1 MGVFKFYAAGQNAVR
16 LIILFLLFAAAVLAA
31 LPVAQAQ
38 AQTTGSDKVLKVATR
53 AVPPFAYRRPD
64 GGWQGIA
71 IDLWEKSAEELG
83 IRFEYEETTLADM
96 IDGVKTGRFDA
107 AVGALSATAEREQE
121 FDFSHPFY
129 QTGLGIAVEK
139 QGGTS
144 WFGFFHALISPA
156 FLGAVM
162 TLLGLLAVIGA
173 LVWLFE
179 RTRNEQFPRD
189 PVRGIGAGLWWSSVT
204 MTTVGYGDKAPV
216 TLPGRLIGLIWMF
229 ASIIIISTVTA
240 GLTTALT
247 LDALGSQIESED
259 DLANVRT
266 ATVSGSTSA
275 ARLTRN
281 GISFEGTDDLEAAMD
296 LLAAGKVD
304 AVVYDQPLLRYLVRT
319 RYQEKLTVVPETF
332 EPQVYAIGLPNR
344 SPIRESLNQ
353 RLLANTRGEFWSA
366 LLQRHLGK
374 QP

>member
-1 MGVFKFYAAGQNAVR
+1 MGVLKFHSAGQVVLR
-16 LIILFLLFAAAVLAA
+16 LVIACLLLAAAT
-31 LPVAQAQ
+31 VASIPASQ
-38 AQTTGSDKVLKVATR
+38 AQTAESDKILKIATR

-83 IRFEYEETTLADM
+83 LRFEYEETTLADM
-96 IDGVKTGRFDA
+96 IDGVKDGRFDA

-129 QTGLGIAVEK
+129 QTGLGIAVE
-139 QGGTS
+139 QQSGTS

-179 RTRNEQFPRD
+179 RSRNDQFPSD

-204 MTTVGYGDKAPV
+204 MTTVGYGDKAPI

-247 LDALGSQIESED
+247 LDALGSQIQSED

-275 ARLTRN
+275 ARLTRE
-281 GISFEGTDDLEAAMD
+281 GISFEGTDDLEAAMA

-319 RYQEKLTVVPETF
+319 RYQDKLTVVQATF

-353 RLLANTRGEFWSA
+353 RLLANTRGEFWSS
-366 LLQRHLGK
+366 LLQRHLGR

>member
-1 MGVFKFYAAGQNAVR
+1 MGVINNQNFSR
-16 LIILFLLFAAAVLAA
+16 TLSA
-31 LPVAQAQ
+31 LVATVIAWVAISLVPDSGNLAQAAEQ
-38 AQTTGSDKVLKVATR
+38 NQTLKVATR

-71 IDLWEKSAEELG
+71 IDLWEKAAGELNLS
-83 IRFEYEETTLADM
+83 FEYEETSLADM
-96 IDGVKTGRFDA
+96 LSGVKTGRYDA

-139 QGGTS
+139 QSETS
-144 WFGFFHALISPA
+144 WFGFFRALISPA

-162 TLLGLLAVIGA
+162 TLLALLAVIGA

-179 RTRNEQFPRD
+179 RKRNEQFPSD
-189 PVRGIGAGLWWSSVT
+189 PIHGIGAGLWWSSVT

-216 TLPGRLIGLIWMF
+216 TLAGRLVGLVWMF

-247 LDALGSQIESED
+247 LDALGSKIQNED

-266 ATVSGSTSA
+266 ATVDGSTSA
-275 ARLTRN
+275 ARLQRN
-281 GISFEGTDDLEAAMD
+281 GVSYKGFADLESAMD
-296 LLAAGKVD
+296 SLAAGKVD

-319 RYQEKLTVVPETF
+319 SYQDQITVVADTF
-332 EPQVYAIGLPNR
+332 EPQVYAIGLPDA

-353 RLLANTRGEFWSA
+353 RLLANTKGEFWA
-366 LLQRHLGK
+366 GLLQRHLGK